1 MTDYQRLKEQLITY
15 SKEIGVDKIGFT
27 TADPFT
33 ELKARLYRQREL
45 GYQSGFEE
53 KDIEKRTEP
62 TLLMDNVQSIV
73 SIAMAYPKRMAERPA
88 NTKGHRRGT
97 FARVSWGQDYH
108 MILHDRMQKLCEFL
122 VDTIPGVTCKS
133 MVDTGELSDRAVA
146 ERAGIGWAGKST
158 NLITKEFGSYVYL
171 GEMLT
176 NIPFPPDK
184 PATDLCGDCT
194 ICIDHCP
201 TGALV
206 QGGQLNSQKCIAF
219 LTQTKQELPEEYKKA
234 IGNRLY
240 GCDTCQQV
248 CPYNRDV
255 DSHFHEEMEADP
267 ELARPLLTP
276 LLSLSNRD
284 FKETFGEL
292 SGSWRGKKP
301 IQRNAIVALGNYK
314 EVDAAPELLRLLQE
328 DPRPVIRRTVIWAL
342 QQMWDRFEPDVRAQ
356 IIQSLEELLAE
367 EKDENVHQW
376 IKERL
381 STDKSSVEDD

>member
-1 MTDYQRLKEQLITY
+1 MTDFQRLKEQLITY

-33 ELKARLYRQREL
+33 ELKARLYQQREL

-62 TLLMDNVQSIV
+62 TLLMDGAQSIV
-73 SIAMAYPKRMAERPA
+73 SIAMAYPKKMAERLA
-88 NTKGHRRGT
+88 NTKGQRRGA

-108 MILHDRMQKLCEFL
+108 MILRKALEKLGDFL
-122 VDTIPGVTCKS
+122 VDTIPGARYKS

-158 NLITKEFGSYVYL
+158 NLITEEFGSYVYL

-184 PATDLCGDCT
+184 PTTDLCGDCT

-206 QGGQLNSQKCIAF
+206 QGGQLNSQKCIAY
-219 LTQTKQELPEEYKKA
+219 LTQTKQELPEPYKKA
-234 IGNRLY
+234 IGNRIY

-267 ELARPLLTP
+267 ELARPLLIP

-314 EVDAAPELLRLLQE
+314 DVSAAPELLRLLDE
-328 DPRPVIRRTVIWAL
+328 DPRPVIRRTVTWAL
-342 QQMWDRFEPDVRAQ
+342 QKMWDRFDPDMRAQ
-356 IIQSLEELLAE
+356 VVQSLERLLAR
-367 EKDENVHQW
+367 EKDEKVYQW
-376 IKERL
+376 MKERL
-381 STDKSSVEDD
+381 DSEKG

>member
-1 MTDYQRLKEQLITY
+1 MTDFQRLKEQLITY

-33 ELKARLYRQREL
+33 ELKARLYQQREL

-62 TLLMDNVQSIV
+62 TLLMDGAQSIV
-73 SIAMAYPKRMAERPA
+73 SIAMAYPKKMAERLA
-88 NTKGHRRGT
+88 NTKGQRRGA

-108 MILHDRMQKLCEFL
+108 AILRDRMQKLEEFL
-122 VDTIPGVTCKS
+122 VTMLPGAHCKS

-158 NLITKEFGSYVYL
+158 NLITEEFGSYVYL

-201 TGALV
+201 TGALI
-206 QGGQLNSQKCIAF
+206 QGGQLNSQKCIAY
-219 LTQTKQELPEEYKKA
+219 LTQTKQELPEPYKKA
-234 IGNRLY
+234 IGNRIY

-267 ELARPLLTP
+267 ELARPLLIP

-314 EVDAAPELLRLLQE
+314 DVSAAPELLRLLDE
-328 DPRPVIRRTVIWAL
+328 DPRPVIRRTVTWAL
-342 QQMWDRFEPDVRAQ
+342 QKMWDRFDSNMRVQ
-356 IIQSLEELLAE
+356 VVQSLEDLLAR
-367 EKDENVHQW
+367 EKDEHVHQW

-381 STDKSSVEDD
+381 DNEKG

>member
-1 MTDYQRLKEQLITY
+1 MMDFQELKEQLIRY

-62 TLLMDNVQSIV
+62 SLLMDGVQSIV
-73 SIAMAYPKRMAERPA
+73 SIAMAYPKKMAERPA
-88 NTKGHRRGT
+88 NTKGHRRGA

-108 MILHDRMQKLCEFL
+108 TILRDRMQKLGEFL
-122 VDTIPGVTCKS
+122 VETVPGATFKS

-176 NIPFPPDK
+176 TIPFPPDK

-206 QGGQLNSQKCIAF
+206 QGGQLNSQKCIAY

-240 GCDTCQQV
+240 GCDMCQQV

-255 DSHFHEEMEADP
+255 DSHFHEEMEPDP
-267 ELARPLLTP
+267 ELAHPLLTP
-276 LLSLSNRD
+276 LLTLSNRA
-284 FKETFGEL
+284 FKETFGDE

-314 EVDAAPELLRLLQE
+314 EVAAAPELLRLLHD
-328 DPRPVIRRTVIWAL
+328 DPRPVIRRTVTWAL
-342 QQMWDRFEPDVRAQ
+342 QQMWDRFDPGMRAHM
-356 IIQSLEELLAE
+356 IQSFEALLVNEED
-367 EKDENVHQW
+367 EKVHQW
-376 IKERL
+376 IKAKLDAEK
-381 STDKSSVEDD
+381 DNYC

>member
-1 MTDYQRLKEQLITY
+1 MMDFQELKEQLIRY

-62 TLLMDNVQSIV
+62 SLLMDGVQSIV
-73 SIAMAYPKRMAERPA
+73 SIAMAYPKKMAERPA
-88 NTKGHRRGT
+88 NTKGHRRGA

-108 MILHDRMQKLCEFL
+108 TILRDRMQKLGEFL
-122 VDTIPGVTCKS
+122 VETVPGATFKS

-206 QGGQLNSQKCIAF
+206 QGGQLNSQKCIAY

-240 GCDTCQQV
+240 GCDMCQQV

-255 DSHFHEEMEADP
+255 DSHFHEEMEPDP
-267 ELARPLLTP
+267 ELAHPLLTP
-276 LLSLSNRD
+276 LLTLSNRA
-284 FKETFGEL
+284 FKETFGDV

-314 EVDAAPELLRLLQE
+314 EVAAALELLRLLHD
-328 DPRPVIRRTVIWAL
+328 DPRPVIRRTVTWAL
-342 QQMWDRFEPDVRAQ
+342 QQMWDRLEPDMRAHM
-356 IIQSLEELLAE
+356 IQSFEDLLAKE
-367 EKDENVHQW
+367 EDEKVHQW
-376 IKERL
+376 IKAKLDAE
-381 STDKSSVEDD
+381 EG

>member
-1 MTDYQRLKEQLITY
+1 MMDFQRLKEQLITY

-33 ELKARLYRQREL
+33 ELKARLYQQRAL

-62 TLLMDNVQSIV
+62 SLLMDGVQSIV
-73 SIAMAYPKRMAERPA
+73 SIAMAYPKRMAERPE
-88 NTKGHRRGT
+88 NTKGHRRGA

-108 MILHDRMQKLCEFL
+108 MILRDRMQKLGEFL
-122 VDTIPGVTCKS
+122 VDAIPGARYKS

-194 ICIDHCP
+194 ICIDRCP

-206 QGGQLNSQKCIAF
+206 QGGQLNSQKCIAY
-219 LTQTKQELPEEYKKA
+219 LTQTKQELPDEYKKA

-255 DSHFHEEMEADP
+255 NSHFHEEMEADP
-267 ELARPLLTP
+267 KLARPLLIP

-301 IQRNAIVALGNYK
+301 IQRNAIIALGNYK
-314 EVDAAPELLRLLQE
+314 EIHAAPELLRVLQE
-328 DPRPVIRRTVIWAL
+328 DPRPEIRRTVTWSL
-342 QQMWDRFEPDVRAQ
+342 QQMWDRFQPDVQAHM
-356 IIQSLEELLAE
+356 IQSLENLLAK
-367 EKDENVHQW
+367 EKDEKVQQW

-381 STDKSSVEDD
+381 DTDKNTEKA

>member
-1 MTDYQRLKEQLITY
+1 MTNFQRLKEQLITY

-33 ELKARLYRQREL
+33 ELKARLYQQQAL
-45 GYQSGFEE
+45 GYQSGFEA

-62 TLLMDNVQSIV
+62 SLLMDGVQSIV
-73 SIAMAYPKRMAERPA
+73 SIALAYPKKMPERPENA
-88 NTKGHRRGT
+88 KGHRRGA

-108 MILHDRMQKLCEFL
+108 MILRHIMQKLGEFL
-122 VDTIPGVTCKS
+122 VEAIPEAKYKS

-171 GEMLT
+171 GELLT
-176 NIPFPPDK
+176 NLPFPPDK

-206 QGGQLNSQKCIAF
+206 QGGQLNSQKCIAY

-248 CPYNRDV
+248 CPYNHDV
-255 DSHFHEEMEADP
+255 DSHFHEEMEPEP
-267 ELARPLLTP
+267 ELSRPLLAP
-276 LLSLSNRD
+276 LLSMSNRE
-284 FKETFGEL
+284 FKETFGAL

-314 EVDAAPELLRLLQE
+314 EIAAAPELLRLLNE
-328 DPRPVIRRTVIWAL
+328 DPRPVIRRTVTWAL
-342 QQMWDRFEPDVRAQ
+342 QQMWDRLEPDMRAHML
-356 IIQSLEELLAE
+356 QSLKNLL
-367 EKDENVHQW
+367 EKENDEKIQQW
-376 IKERL
+376 INERL
-381 STDKSSVEDD
+381 DREKG

>member
-1 MTDYQRLKEQLITY
+1 MKDFQKLKEQLIAY

-33 ELKARLYRQREL
+33 ELKARLYQQQAL

-62 TLLMDNVQSIV
+62 SLLMDGVQSIV
-73 SIAMAYPKRMAERPA
+73 AIAMAYPKKMAEHPVNR
-88 NTKGHRRGT
+88 KGERRGA

-108 MILHDRMQKLCEFL
+108 TILRQALQKLGEFL
-122 VDTIPGVTCKS
+122 VESLPSAQYKS

-194 ICIDHCP
+194 LCIDHCP
-201 TGALV
+201 TEALV
-206 QGGQLNSQKCIAF
+206 QGGQLNSQKCIAY

-234 IGNRLY
+234 IGNRIY
-240 GCDTCQQV
+240 GCDMCQQV

-255 DSHFHEEMEADP
+255 DSHFHEEMEPEP
-267 ELARPLLTP
+267 ELVRPLLKP
-276 LLSLSNRD
+276 LLSMSNRE
-284 FKETFGEL
+284 FNEKFGEL

-314 EVDAAPELLRLLQE
+314 EIDAAPELLRLLHE
-328 DPRPVIRRTVIWAL
+328 DPRPVIRRTVTWAL
-342 QQMWDRFEPDVRAQ
+342 EQMWDRFESDQRAQ
-356 IIQSLEELLAE
+356 MIQSLKKLREI
-367 EKDENVHQW
+367 EKDEKVQQW
-376 IKERL
+376 IKEKL
-381 STDKSSVEDD
+381 NQD

>member
-1 MTDYQRLKEQLITY
+1 MTDFQKLKEQLITY

-33 ELKARLYRQREL
+33 ELKARLYQQREL

-62 TLLMDNVQSIV
+62 SLLMDGVQSIV
-73 SIAMAYPKRMAERPA
+73 SIAMAYPKRMAERPT
-88 NTKGHRRGT
+88 NTKGQRRGA

-108 MILHDRMQKLCEFL
+108 TILRDRMEQLGKFL
-122 VDTIPGVTCKS
+122 VDTIPGAQFKS

-206 QGGQLNSQKCIAF
+206 QGGQLNSHKCIAF
-219 LTQTKQELPEEYKKA
+219 LTQTKQELPEPYKKA

-267 ELARPLLTP
+267 ELARPLLIP

-301 IQRNAIVALGNYK
+301 IQRNAIIALGNYK
-314 EVDAAPELLRLLQE
+314 EVNAAPELLRVLQE
-328 DPRPVIRRTVIWAL
+328 DPRPAIRRTVTWAL
-342 QQMWDRFEPDVRAQ
+342 QQMWDRLEPDMRAQ
-356 IIQSLEELLAE
+356 VVQSLEKLLAKE
-367 EKDENVHQW
+367 EDEKVQQW

-381 STDKSSVEDD
+381 DTEEG

>member
-1 MTDYQRLKEQLITY
+1 MADFHKLKQQLITF
-15 SKEIGVDKIGFT
+15 SRKIGVDKIGFT
-27 TADPFT
+27 TADPFI
-33 ELKARLYRQREL
+33 ELRARLYQQREL

-53 KDIEKRTEP
+53 PDIEKRTTP
-62 TLLMDNVQSIV
+62 SLLMDGVQSIV
-73 SIAMAYPKRMAERPA
+73 SIAMAYPKKMSGHPENRP
-88 NTKGHRRGT
+88 GSRRGA

-108 MILHDRMQKLCEFL
+108 TILRSRMQKLGDFL
-122 VDTIPGVTCKS
+122 VETIPGARYKS
-133 MVDTGELSDRAVA
+133 MVDTGALSDRAVA
-146 ERAGIGWAGKST
+146 ERAGIGWSGKNT
-158 NLITKEFGSYVYL
+158 NVITKEFGSYVYL

-206 QGGQLNSQKCIAF
+206 QGGQLNSQKCIAY
-219 LTQTKQELPEEYKKA
+219 LTQTKQEIPEKFKKA

-255 DSHFHEEMEADP
+255 DSHFHEEMEPNP
-267 ELARPLLTP
+267 ELARPLLKP
-276 LLSLSNRD
+276 LLSLSNRQ
-284 FKETFGEL
+284 FKDRFGAL

-314 EVDAAPELLRLLQE
+314 ETEAAPVLLRLLSE
-328 DPRPVIRRTVIWAL
+328 DPRPVIRRTAIWAL
-342 QQMWDRFEPDVRAQ
+342 QQMWDRLDPDMRAHITRALAKLLVKEEDEKVRR
-356 IIQSLEELLAE
+356 
-367 EKDENVHQW
+367 W

-381 STDKSSVEDD
+381 RND

>member
-1 MTDYQRLKEQLITY
+1 MTDFQKLKEQLIAY

-33 ELKARLYRQREL
+33 ELKARLYQQRAL

-62 TLLMDNVQSIV
+62 SLLMDGVQSIV
-73 SIAMAYPKRMAERPA
+73 SIAMAYPKRMAERPE
-88 NTKGHRRGT
+88 NTKGQRRGA

-108 MILHDRMQKLCEFL
+108 AILRDRMQKLGEFL
-122 VDTIPGVTCKS
+122 TDTIPGARFKS

-206 QGGQLNSQKCIAF
+206 QGGQLNSQKCIAY

-267 ELARPLLTP
+267 ELARPLLIP

-301 IQRNAIVALGNYK
+301 IQRNAIIALGNYK
-314 EVDAAPELLRLLQE
+314 EVDAAPELLRVLQE
-328 DPRPVIRRTVIWAL
+328 DPRPEIRRTVTWSL
-342 QQMWDRFEPDVRAQ
+342 QQMWDRFEPDVQAHM
-356 IIQSLEELLAE
+356 IQSLENLLAK
-367 EKDENVHQW
+367 EKDEKVQQW

-381 STDKSSVEDD
+381 DADNHTEKG

>member
-1 MTDYQRLKEQLITY
+1 MTDYLKLKEQLIAY

-33 ELKARLYRQREL
+33 ELKSQLRRQQEL

-62 TLLMDNVQSIV
+62 SLLMDDVQSIIA
-73 SIAMAYPKRMAERPA
+73 IAMAYPKKMAERLP
-88 NTKGHRRGT
+88 NRTGHRRGA
-97 FARVSWGQDYH
+97 FARVSWGLDYH
-108 MILHDRMQKLCEFL
+108 VILRGRLQKLGEYL
-122 VDTIPGVTCKS
+122 VRAVPNAKYKS

-146 ERAGIGWAGKST
+146 ERAGIGWVGKNT

-176 NIPFPPDK
+176 TIPFPPDK
-184 PATDLCGDCT
+184 PAADLCGDCT
-194 ICIDHCP
+194 ICVDHCP
-201 TGALV
+201 TRALI
-206 QGGQLNSQKCIAF
+206 QGGQLNSHRCIAY
-219 LTQTKQELPEEYKKA
+219 LTQTKQELPEQYKKA
-234 IGNRLY
+234 LGNRLY

-255 DSHFHEEMEADP
+255 DSHFHPEMEPDP

-276 LLSLSNRD
+276 LLSLSNRE
-284 FKETFGEL
+284 FKETYGPL

-314 EVDAAPELLRLLQE
+314 ETAAAPELVRLLGK
-328 DPRPVIRRTVIWAL
+328 DPRPVIRRTVTWAL
-342 QQMWDRFEPDVRAQ
+342 QQMWDRIEPSLRMKLS
-356 IIQSLEELLAE
+356 QSLEKLLATE
-367 EKDENVHQW
+367 TDENVYQW
-376 IKERL
+376 IKKRL
-381 STDKSSVEDD
+381 DAEKRRQK

>member
-1 MTDYQRLKEQLITY
+1 MTDFQRLKEQLITY
-15 SKEIGVDKIGFT
+15 SKKIGVDKIGFT
-27 TADPFT
+27 TADPFI

-62 TLLMDNVQSIV
+62 TLLMDGVQSIV

-88 NTKGHRRGT
+88 NTKGHRRGA

-108 MILHDRMQKLCEFL
+108 AILRDRMQKLCEFL
-122 VDTIPGVTCKS
+122 VDTIPGATCKS

-201 TGALV
+201 TGALI

-255 DSHFHEEMEADP
+255 DSHFHKEMEADP
-267 ELARPLLTP
+267 ELARPLLMP

-314 EVDAAPELLRLLQE
+314 EVDAAPELLRLLDE
-328 DPRPVIRRTVIWAL
+328 DPRPVIRRTVTWAL
-342 QQMWDRFEPDVRAQ
+342 QQMWDRFEPDMHAQ
-356 IIQSLEELLAE
+356 IIESLKKLLVKEED
-367 EKDENVHQW
+367 EKICQW
-376 IKERL
+376 IKEKL
-381 STDKSSVEDD
+381 DNEKDNCS

>member
-1 MTDYQRLKEQLITY
+1 MMDFQELKEQLIRY

-62 TLLMDNVQSIV
+62 SLLMDGVQSIV
-73 SIAMAYPKRMAERPA
+73 SIAMAYPKKMAERPA
-88 NTKGHRRGT
+88 NTKGHRRGA

-108 MILHDRMQKLCEFL
+108 TILRNRMQKLGEFL
-122 VDTIPGVTCKS
+122 VETVPGAKFKS

-176 NIPFPPDK
+176 TIPFPPDK

-206 QGGQLNSQKCIAF
+206 QGGQLNSQKCIAY

-255 DSHFHEEMEADP
+255 DSHFHEEMEPDP
-267 ELARPLLTP
+267 ELSRPLLAP
-276 LLSLSNRD
+276 LLSLSNRA

-314 EVDAAPELLRLLQE
+314 EVAAAPELLRLLHD
-328 DPRPVIRRTVIWAL
+328 DPRPVIRHTVTWAL
-342 QQMWDRFEPDVRAQ
+342 QQMWDRFDPGMRAHM
-356 IIQSLEELLAE
+356 IQSFEALLVNE
-367 EKDENVHQW
+367 GDEKVHQW
-376 IKERL
+376 IKAKLDAE
-381 STDKSSVEDD
+381 EG